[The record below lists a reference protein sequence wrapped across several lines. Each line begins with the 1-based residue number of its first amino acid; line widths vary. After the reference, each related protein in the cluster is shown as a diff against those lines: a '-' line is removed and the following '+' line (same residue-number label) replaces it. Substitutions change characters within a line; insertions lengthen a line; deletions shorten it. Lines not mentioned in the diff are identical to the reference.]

1 MKTKVTAVRRNL
13 YGSQE
18 IKGAKTLGLYSRLR
32 KRIDYITYFSYKRW
46 DRIVRLNNAIKRYC
60 DPQEV
65 YYQEYNNHECCYSC
79 VGDAEAIGV
88 VLDIWG
94 EDIARSL
101 KRFSD
106 CYTIDEI
113 IEKHLY

>member
-1 MKTKVTAVRRNL
+1 MKTKVTAVRRNDYDSL
-13 YGSQE
+13 E
-18 IKGAKTLGLYSRLR
+18 VKGAETLGLYSRLR
-32 KRIDYITYFSYKRW
+32 KRINSISFFSYKRW
-46 DRIVRLNNAIKRYC
+46 RRITRLNNAIKRYC

-65 YYQEYNNHECCYSC
+65 YYHEYNNHECCYSC

-88 VLDIWG
+88 VIDIWG
-94 EDIARSL
+94 KDVARGL